1 MGTVIS
7 TAWKGW
13 DNNIGLLLGHCL
25 VYVVCPLIILII
37 VFIVVFE
44 LPKLSL
50 FHYVMFLFNLLILWL
65 IIIYTFKYTC
75 FNITSVRWFYLSES
89 IRLTAQILKPNC
101 IIRILIPLLSNYMTF
116 FLDTTFLSGSILGYY
131 GDKV

>member
-1 MGTVIS
+1 M
-7 TAWKGW
+7 
-13 DNNIGLLLGHCL
+13 
-25 VYVVCPLIILII
+25 YVVCPLIILII

-75 FNITSVRWFYLSES
+75 FNITSVR
-89 IRLTAQILKPNC
+89 
-101 IIRILIPLLSNYMTF
+101 
-116 FLDTTFLSGSILGYY
+116 
-131 GDKV
+131 